1 MRPGPLHWD
10 QSVGFYAGFRFG
22 VRKDSTPL
30 RGTREVSPAGQE
42 TPTERCTTHDSVHD
56 SLARQRTTH
65 WARLGTTVTVAALKL
80 AEHECA
86 DLRHLLQL
94 PLIPLLFLARASDVG
109 CVQGTRSC

>member
-30 RGTREVSPAGQE
+30 MRGTREVSPAGQE

-80 AEHECA
+80 AEC
-86 DLRHLLQL
+86 
-94 PLIPLLFLARASDVG
+94 G
-109 CVQGTRSC
+109 CDGGQDRW